1 MSCEGFRPFIDAYV
15 DGEFDERES
24 AEMEAHLERCDACRT
39 EVEHRLRLKEALQET
54 GKQQSCPEA
63 LKKNILDRIESH
75 RVPDSA
81 GSGASKRR
89 RWTYAASLIPL
100 AAGIALVFT
109 FYPALTVAPAASGQL
124 PVVEQ
129 TVDWHRNDL
138 PVEIRSAERAH
149 VARWFRGKVD
159 FPVRLP
165 DFRDSRVNLLG
176 GRLAHIKD
184 RRAANVSYDVG
195 DSRLSVM
202 IFHGDKLKVPTA
214 RIQRIGNQDVAIYNS
229 HGYGVAIMQ
238 NHGITYAMTS
248 DLPENDL
255 IELVA
260 SSLDHPDKK
269 QFKKAN

>member
-1 MSCEGFRPFIDAYV
+1 MSCDGFRPFIDAYV

-24 AEMEAHLERCDACRT
+24 AEMEAHLERCDACRK
-39 EVEHRLRLKEALQET
+39 EVEQRLRLKEALQQS
-54 GKQQSCPEA
+54 GKKQTCPEA
-63 LKKNILDRIESH
+63 LKKDILERLECH
-75 RVPDSA
+75 RVEESA
-81 GSGASKRR
+81 NGGSNRR

-129 TVDWHRNDL
+129 TVDWHRNEL
-138 PVEIRSAERAH
+138 PVEIRSSERTH

-165 DFRDSRVNLLG
+165 EFRDSRVELLG

-184 RRAANVSYDVG
+184 RRAANVSYKVG

-202 IFHGDKLKVPTA
+202 IFHGDELKVPAA
-214 RIQRIGNQDVAIYNS
+214 RIRSIGNQDVAIYNS
-229 HGYGVAIMQ
+229 HGYGVALMQ

-248 DLPENDL
+248 DLPEKHL
-255 IELVA
+255 IDLVA
-260 SSLDHPDKK
+260 SSLDQPDTPTY
-269 QFKKAN
+269 KKAN